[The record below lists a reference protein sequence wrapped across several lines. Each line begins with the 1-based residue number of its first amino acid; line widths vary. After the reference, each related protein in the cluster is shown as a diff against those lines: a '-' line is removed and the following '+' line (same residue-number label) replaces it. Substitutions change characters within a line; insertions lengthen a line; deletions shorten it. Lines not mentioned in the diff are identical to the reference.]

1 MKKSET
7 KTMDAQSK
15 SIQRMYFETV
25 IFSLFSMLLLAL
37 YSFGSFYS
45 NAVNNAQTNTIMISV
60 AKRLYDG
67 ESVISYDIALN
78 KIQEFTES
86 ISLNIQGYI
95 FC

>member
-1 MKKSET
+1 MKTTPVYTAAMEA
-7 KTMDAQSK
+7 DG
-15 SIQRMYFETV
+15 ECV
-25 IFSLFSMLLLAL
+25 IVPPYLD
-37 YSFGSFYS
+37 
-45 NAVNNAQTNTIMISV
+45 AQTNTIMISV

-86 ISLNIQGYI
+86 ISLNNQGYI